1 MAKNIHPEFDFPR
14 LGGTIRGAREFFDAE
29 TVVDADVFVAAT
41 ATVKRWNGVP
51 TLKVGLGTSWTTKPL
66 KQFNG
71 VSWVPAT
78 LKRYRP

>member
-1 MAKNIHPEFDFPR
+1 M
-14 LGGTIRGAREFFDAE
+14 GARL
-29 TVVDADVFVAAT
+29 VFRRPFSGSARLVFGWSTPITPWVA
-41 ATVKRWNGVP
+41 VP
-51 TLKVGLGTSWTTKPL
+51 TLKVWLGTSWTTKPL

>member
-1 MAKNIHPEFDFPR
+1 MAKIMNPEFDFPR
-14 LGGTIRGAREFFDAE
+14 VGGSLRGAREFFDAE
-29 TVVDADVFVAAT
+29 TVVDADVWSTPITPWVA
-41 ATVKRWNGVP
+41 VP
-51 TLKVGLGTSWTTKPL
+51 TLKVWLGTSWTTKPL

>member
-1 MAKNIHPEFDFPR
+1 MAKIMNPEFDFPR
-14 LGGTIRGAREFFDAE
+14 VGGLVRGAREFFDAE
-29 TVVDADVFVAAT
+29 TVVDADVFGATLWVA
-41 ATVKRWNGVP
+41 VP
-51 TLKVGLGTSWTTKPL
+51 TLKVWLGTSWTTKPL